1 MLSQFSRYA
10 TRTMKTAMMDAL
22 KATQG
27 QTITC
32 KAAVAWEAKKPLD
45 VTDIQVAPPKA
56 GEVRVKVISNALCHT
71 DIYTLDGHDPEG
83 LFPCVLGH
91 EAAAVVE
98 SVGDGVTSVQVGDV
112 VIPCY
117 TPECKEVD
125 CIFCQSHKTN
135 LCPKIRS
142 TQGQGLMPD
151 GTSRLSKDGKQI
163 FHFMGCSTFAEYAV
177 IAEISAAKINPGAD
191 LNKMCLLGC
200 GVSTGWGAVFNN
212 TKMEPGSSV
221 VVFGLGALGLAVIQA
236 AKLAGARYIVG
247 VDIND
252 GKFALA
258 TEMGATECVNS
269 MKVEN
274 QDVKA
279 WLMAKEKWGYDYTY
293 DCTGNV
299 NVMRCAL
306 EVAHRGWGES
316 CVIGVAAA
324 GKEIS
329 TRPFQLVTGRCWKGT
344 AFGGWKARTEV
355 PKLVQTVM
363 RGEMAL
369 EPYITHTFQGL
380 DKVNDSIHALHSGEC
395 LRAVLHIGE
404 SGLEQVKLP
413 KLKGNVKVEG
423 GFMKQ
428 LTHWSEATQSEM
440 TFSVFLPTPASR
452 TAPLPPVLYYLSG
465 LTCTDENARTKAHF
479 AQEAGRL
486 GLAVVFPDTSPR
498 PEVAIQGQD
507 DSYDFGSGAGFY
519 VDATEPKW
527 SKNYKMY
534 TYITEE
540 LPQLIS
546 SLFPVDPVKMSI
558 TGHSMGG
565 HGALVAHLKNPGKYS
580 SVSAFAPICNP
591 TVVPWGE
598 KAFTGYLGSVEAG
611 KAYDATELVKSYTGP
626 KVPVLIDQGTEDGFL
641 ATQLKPKNF
650 VVAAANAGYNVE
662 LRMQPQ
668 YDHSYYFISTFMRDH
683 IDLHGRAL
691 GLRPKL

>member
-1 MLSQFSRYA
+1 MASTMLDEF
-10 TRTMKTAMMDAL
+10 

-27 QTITC
+27 KPITC

-45 VTDIQVAPPKA
+45 VTDIQVAPPQA
-56 GEVRVKVISNALCHT
+56 GEVRVKIISNALCHT

-98 SVGDGVTSVQVGDV
+98 SVGEGVTSVVPGDV

-117 TPECKEVD
+117 TPECKKHD

-135 LCPKIRS
+135 LCPAIRA

-200 GVSTGWGAVFNN
+200 GVSTGWGAVIN
-212 TKMEPGSSV
+212 TTKVEPNSSIA
-221 VVFGLGALGLAVIQA
+221 VFGLGALGLSVIQA
-236 AKLAGARYIVG
+236 AKSKGARFIVG

-252 GKFALA
+252 GKFPKAI
-258 TEMGATECVNS
+258 EMGATECVNS
-269 MKVEN
+269 LTCEGG
-274 QDVKA
+274 DVKA
-279 WLMAKEKWGYDYTY
+279 WLMAKEKWGYDYTF

-299 NVMRCAL
+299 NVMRTAL

-329 TRPFQLVTGRCWKGT
+329 TRPFQMVTGRTWKGT

-369 EPYITHTFQGL
+369 EPFITHTFNGL
-380 DKVNDSIHALHSGEC
+380 ENVNASIDALHGGTC
-395 LRAVLHIGE
+395 LRAVIQISE
-404 SGLEQVKLP
+404 SKLTQSRLP
-413 KLKGNVKVEG
+413 KLKGNIRFEG
-423 GFMKQ
+423 GWMKQ
-428 LTHWSEATQSEM
+428 LSHWSEACNCEM
-440 TFSVFLPTPASR
+440 TFSVFLPDPQSR
-452 TAPLPPVLYYLSG
+452 TAPPPPVLYYLSG
-465 LTCTDENARTKAHF
+465 LTCSDENARTKSHF
-479 AQEAGRL
+479 AQEASKV

-498 PEVAIQGQD
+498 GVNLPTED
-507 DSYDFGSGAGFY
+507 DDWQFGASAGWY
-519 VDATEPKW
+519 LDATVEPW
-527 SKNYKMY
+527 SKHYKMY
-534 TYITEE
+534 TYITKE
-540 LPQLIS
+540 LPSVIAG
-546 SLFPVDPVKMSI
+546 LFPVDPTRRSI

-565 HGALVAHLKNPGKYS
+565 HGALIAHLKNPGVYT
-580 SVSAFAPICNP
+580 SVSAFAPACNP
-591 TVVPWGE
+591 TAVPWGE
-598 KAFTGYLGSVEAG
+598 KVFPGFLGSLDAG
-611 KAYDATELVKSYTGP
+611 KAYDATELVKNYSGP
-626 KVPVLIDQGTEDGFL
+626 KPSILIDVGTHDFVL
-641 ATQLKPKNF
+641 TTQLKPENLSK
-650 VVAAANAGYNVE
+650 ACGEAGYPLQ
-662 LRMQPQ
+662 LRMQPLH
-668 YDHSYYFISTFMRDH
+668 DHSYYFVSTFMRDH
-683 IDLHGRAL
+683 VDHHARAL
-691 GLRPKL
+691 GLRYKM